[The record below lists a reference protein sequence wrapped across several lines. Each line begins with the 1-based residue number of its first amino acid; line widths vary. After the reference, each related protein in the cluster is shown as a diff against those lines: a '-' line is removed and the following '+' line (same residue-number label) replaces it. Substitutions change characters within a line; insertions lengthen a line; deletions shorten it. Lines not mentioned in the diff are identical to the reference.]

1 MSKYV
6 TFEIAKLLKEKGF
19 NEPCDDYYTSKELL
33 NSDGYGDT
41 IFEQGFNSHDYE
53 KMLKFDYSDFNKKQ
67 KEDYILCPLISDVVD
82 WLSEKHGIWIN
93 VEPECYG
100 ENWYVKLMCCSQKT
114 WENLELRSMINKA
127 TFSLDEEKSPKEAYL
142 AAIEYTLK
150 NLI

>member
-6 TFEIAKLLKEKGF
+6 TFPIAKLLKEKGF
-19 NEPCDDYYTSKELL
+19 GEQVNNYFRDNGRIEEFQPKYTCNY
-33 NSDGYGDT
+33 NSSVSVGLT
-41 IFEQGFNSHDYE
+41 HSRPN
-53 KMLKFDYSDFNKKQ
+53 
-67 KEDYILCPLISDVVD
+67 ISDVVD